1 MRRERERERERESK
15 RRRDRE
21 KEKEREEEFMEKSGI
36 LKNELLLAAAGKSA
50 SHAEKELSFKI
61 EKRKSHNTNL

>member
-1 MRRERERERERESK
+1 MDRKVLERLVDMYLEREREK
-15 RRRDRE
+15 

-50 SHAEKELSFKI
+50 SHAEKGLSFQI